1 VIVQEFGTGQVLFS
15 MLWFF
20 LAVIWVMLL
29 FTVFADI
36 FRSDDLSGGGK
47 ALWTLCVIVV
57 PYVGVFVYLIVR
69 GRHMNEHAARRAQAQ
84 EEATRNY
91 VRDVAGATS
100 TPAEELAKLA
110 ELEARGAITHED
122 FVKAKVKI
130 LS

>member
-1 VIVQEFGTGQVLFS
+1 

-36 FRSDDLSGGGK
+36 FRSDELSGGGK
-47 ALWTLCVIVV
+47 ALWTLFVIVL
-57 PYVGVFVYLIVR
+57 PYLGVFVYLIAR
-69 GRHMNEHAARRAQAQ
+69 GRQMTEHNVRQAQARD
-84 EEATRNY
+84 EAMRNY
-91 VRDVAGATS
+91 VRSVAGTS
-100 TPAEELAKLA
+100 ATPAEELAKLA